1 MQLVELIIKKNPVSA
16 INNGD
21 KYPVSA
27 INNGEV
33 FKLVLLIMGKYPV
46 SAINNGEVS
55 N

>member
-1 MQLVELIIKKNPVSA
+1 M
-16 INNGD
+16 G

-33 FKLVLLIMGKYPV
+33 SIQLVLLIMGKYPV

-55 N
+55 S